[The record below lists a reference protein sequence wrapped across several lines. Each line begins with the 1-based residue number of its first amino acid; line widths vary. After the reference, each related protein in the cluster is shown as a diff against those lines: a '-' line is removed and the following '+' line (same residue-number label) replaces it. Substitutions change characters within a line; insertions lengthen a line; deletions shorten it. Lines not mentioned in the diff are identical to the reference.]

1 MSSAPRL
8 LSFAELERLICRRP
22 ESSPTTNEVLY
33 CTAME
38 YVEVV
43 ERLKKSD
50 NHDALQRF
58 CHEENSDTQ
67 NLAVLALDDGRLQQ
81 SLFEYSDELDVCGIW
96 AGFNPAAPAEGALRN
111 KIGRLVRRLIL
122 RPTPDSQGDADLYA
136 QMESWYT
143 E

>member
-1 MSSAPRL
+1 MSSALHL
-8 LSFAELERLICRRP
+8 LSFAELEKLICKRQA
-22 ESSPTTNEVLY
+22 SNSTTNDVLH

-50 NHDALQRF
+50 DHDCLQRF
-58 CHEENSDTQ
+58 CREENIDIH
-67 NLAVLALDDGRLQQ
+67 NLAVWPLDDCRLQQ
-81 SLFEYSDELDVCGIW
+81 SLFEYSDDLDICGIW
-96 AGFNPAAPAEGALRN
+96 AGFNPAAPADGALRD

-122 RPTPDSQGDADLYA
+122 RPTSDYQGDIDLYA
-136 QMESWYT
+136 QMESWYS